1 MVRIMDPDEQLYE
14 AAAKELASSPR
25 TGLLA
30 KCMAKCGNDENKG
43 KARYIEVRVGEMKKS
58 TRLEAMEAKKEQI
71 EDQLDIGKMSNSNL
85 LTFFVVLILAALLVG
100 VLLFSAIS

>member
-30 KCMAKCGNDENKG
+30 KCMAKSQGDENKA
-43 KARYIEVRVGEMKKS
+43 KARYIEVRVGEMKDII
-58 TRLEAMEAKKEQI
+58 RVEAKKKEAEAKKKVEEEKSGESEI
-71 EDQLDIGKMSNSNL
+71 NMY
-85 LTFFVVLILAALLVG
+85 F
-100 VLLFSAIS
+100 LLFIIFATLLFAIALAS